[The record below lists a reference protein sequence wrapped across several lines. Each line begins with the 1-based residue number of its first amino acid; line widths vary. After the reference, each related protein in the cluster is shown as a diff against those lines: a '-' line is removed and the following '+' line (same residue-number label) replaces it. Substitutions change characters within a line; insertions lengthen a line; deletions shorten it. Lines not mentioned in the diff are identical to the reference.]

1 MRNLLLIFILL
12 LFGISCKSPKNLV
25 KQDEKAIFHQSMK
38 NDSEINKLDT
48 VCSSIKSGDSDGI
61 TDLLDVDSIK
71 SAPPKIH
78 LIESSNEGSVSIP
91 IKTRNISNDEIVLP
105 GILAYHIPDTM
116 SVHTDYTV
124 KIRITR
130 TKDTNKIKITSN
142 IGGSVTTEII
152 KTTEK
157 MYVDLIDSSPDS
169 SFIIKK
175 INDNEQ
181 MVDSSDYTEWVYS
194 VRPIKN
200 GDKKLSLVI
209 SIIKDGNKKQIVYS
223 DTIHVKD
230 NIVKDV
236 KTFWGKYW
244 QWLFTT
250 FLIPIFIYF
259 WKKRDKKN
267 NS

>member
-1 MRNLLLIFILL
+1 
-12 LFGISCKSPKNLV
+12 
-25 KQDEKAIFHQSMK
+25 
-38 NDSEINKLDT
+38 
-48 VCSSIKSGDSDGI
+48 
-61 TDLLDVDSIK
+61 
-71 SAPPKIH
+71 
-78 LIESSNEGSVSIP
+78 
-91 IKTRNISNDEIVLP
+91 
-105 GILAYHIPDTM
+105 
-116 SVHTDYTV
+116 
-124 KIRITR
+124 
-130 TKDTNKIKITSN
+130 
-142 IGGSVTTEII
+142 
-152 KTTEK
+152 

-175 INDNEQ
+175 ISDNEQ
-181 MVDSSDYTEWVYS
+181 MVDSSDYTEWIYS

-209 SIIKDGNKKQIVYS
+209 SIIKGDNKKQIVYS

-230 NIVKDV
+230 NIVKNV
-236 KTFWGKYW
+236 KIFWVKHW